1 MREAVIVS
9 AARTPVAKGKKNGAL
24 ASVHPVELSALVMK
38 ETVGRVGLDPARLD
52 DVLWGCA
59 MPEASQG
66 LNIARLALLKAGF
79 PVDVPGA
86 TINRFCSSGLQT
98 VALAAQAI
106 LSGINEVVLAGG
118 VEMMSQVPMSGFH
131 YRLEESLTPSA
142 WSPETYSSYI
152 GMGFTAERVAERWG
166 VSREDQDK
174 WALRSHQRAHAA
186 QTEGRFK
193 EETIPVPVQKVSW
206 QGRKKKVEEAIFDY
220 EELIRPDTSLEA
232 LAKLRPAF
240 KEGGTVTAGNASP
253 YSDGAAGVLVMER
266 SVAEALGLPVLA
278 RFVTFQVAGVEP
290 DVMGVGPAKAVPKAL
305 EKAGWTM
312 DDLDLIEFNEA
323 FAAQVLAVI
332 RELGMPEE
340 KVNVNGGA
348 IALGHP
354 LGATGAK
361 LTTQLI
367 HELRR
372 RGGGKGLVTMC
383 IGGGMGAAGLFEV
396 YGA

>member
-66 LNIARLALLKAGF
+66 LNIARLSLLKAGF
-79 PVDVPGA
+79 PVEVPGA

-98 VALAAQAI
+98 VAMAAQAI
-106 LSGINEVVLAGG
+106 QSGMADAVLAGG

-131 YRLEESLTPSA
+131 YRLEASLTPDT

-206 QGRKKKVEEAIFDY
+206 QGRKKKVEEAVFDY

-266 SVAEALGLPVLA
+266 QMAEALGLPVLA